1 MESGVAD
8 PMGGGLPLA
17 PVLEQL
23 PAAVV
28 VLDRDGQIRYWN
40 GEAQRLFGWS
50 REEVVGER
58 WTFLVPEEVQR
69 RVAGVLGEAFKGRVV
84 THVNANRT
92 KDGRWVICEW
102 RNAPLRDWQGNI
114 VGVIAIAYSV
124 LSDGTTS
131 YVLGQLLQ
139 NAPIGIALV
148 TPDKRPIFVN
158 RQLCEMLGYSEAE
171 LAKKRFVDVTHPDD
185 VAEDERLFDAL
196 LRGERDSYIV
206 RKRYVRSDGQIVT
219 VVLSSAVVRDD
230 SGEPLFVVRMLQ
242 DITAQVAAEAEVQRH
257 LQELCRQ
264 AARLAVLNQVAK
276 SATQRLDIASI
287 ARVTIETLDAH
298 LPGTMRALFAYDPAA
313 DTFIL
318 LESNALAE
326 PALKALGIEK
336 GAPIP
341 AHEVPFAD
349 ALKKET
355 GALAGSLLINDV
367 ARSDLPFAQQ
377 LLQAGCHSLF
387 CQAIRS
393 GDELLGMLVK
403 GRSEPLAFDDADREF
418 VNALCEHLAI
428 AFHNARLFAD
438 LRSVYEELQR
448 AQLNL
453 AQQERLRALGQMA
466 SGVVHDVNNALVP
479 IVAFTEMLQEH
490 SDPSVRQIAQQM
502 QSAVDDLV
510 HILSR
515 LRSFYRSRSPH
526 EELEPVDLN
535 EAVRQ
540 AVDLTKPRWYDMP
553 QREGI
558 TIDLR
563 LVLDETL
570 PPIAG
575 VGSEIR
581 EALTNLIFNA
591 VDAIMAKGSL
601 HGTIILRT
609 GRRDEWA
616 FVEVTDTGI
625 GMDEETKRRAF
636 EPFFTTKGER
646 GTGLGLAMV
655 YGTMERHDG
664 SIEIDS
670 ALGVGTTVRLLFPL
684 RVVTG
689 KVPVVALEPSLPPLR
704 LLIVDDD
711 PAVRLSLATML
722 QQEGHQVVTAGDGET
737 ALAIFE
743 TALSQGQPFDA
754 VLTDLGMPRMSGT
767 DLLRRLK
774 EHAPQTPVLVMTG
787 WDAEAKPKGADAVLS
802 KPIRRRPLKEAL
814 AALFFRPT

>member
-1 MESGVAD
+1 MEPGSSDLTDGTFPFA
-8 PMGGGLPLA
+8 A
-17 PVLEQL
+17 VLEQL
-23 PAAVV
+23 PAAVI
-28 VLDRDGQIRYWN
+28 VLDEDGQIRYWN
-40 GEAQRLFGWS
+40 EEAKRLFGWPW
-50 REEVVGER
+50 EEAVGR
-58 WTFLVPEEVQR
+58 HWTFLVPEEVQK
-69 RVAGVLGEAFKGRVV
+69 RVGGVLGEAFKGGVV
-84 THVNANRT
+84 THVSANRT
-92 KDGRWVICEW
+92 KDGRRVICEW
-102 RNAPLRDWQGNI
+102 RNVPLRDWQGNI
-114 VGVIAIAYSV
+114 VGVIAIVSSV

-131 YVLGQLLQ
+131 YLLGQLLQ
-139 NAPIGIALV
+139 NAPIGIDLV
-148 TPDKRPIFVN
+148 TPDKRLIFVN
-158 RQLCEMLGYSEAE
+158 RQLCEMLGRSEAE
-171 LAKKRFVDVTHPDD
+171 LLKSRFVDVTHPDD

-196 LRGERDSYIV
+196 LRGERDSYTI

-242 DITAQVAAEAEVQRH
+242 DITAQVTAEAEVRRH
-257 LQELCRQ
+257 LQELRHR
-264 AARLAVLNQVAK
+264 AARLAVLNQIAQ

-287 ARVTIETLDAH
+287 AKVTIGTLDAH
-298 LPGTMRALFAYDPAA
+298 LPGTMRALFAYDPATDA
-313 DTFIL
+313 FIL

-326 PALKALGIEK
+326 PPPKALGIERGK
-336 GAPIP
+336 PIP
-341 AHEVPFAD
+341 ADEIPFAD
-349 ALKKET
+349 ALRKET

-377 LLQAGCHSLF
+377 LLKAGCRSLL

-403 GRSEPLAFDDADREF
+403 GRPEALAFDDADREF
-418 VNALCEHLAI
+418 ANALCEHLAV

-438 LRSVYEELQR
+438 LRRAYEELQR
-448 AQLNL
+448 AQLTF

-466 SGVVHDVNNALVP
+466 SGIVHDVNNTLVP

-502 QSAVDDLV
+502 QTTIDDLV
-510 HILSR
+510 RIINR
-515 LRSFYRSRSPH
+515 LRAFYRPRSPQ
-526 EELEPVDLN
+526 EEFEPVDLN
-535 EAVRQ
+535 ETVRQ
-540 AVDLTKPRWYDMP
+540 VVDLTKPRWYDMP

-558 TIDLR
+558 TIALR
-563 LVLDETL
+563 LALDETL

-575 VGSEIR
+575 IGAEIR

-591 VDAIMAKGSL
+591 VDAIMAKGTL
-601 HGTIILRT
+601 QGTIILRT
-609 GRRDEWA
+609 GRRDGWA
-616 FVEVTDTGI
+616 FVEVTDTGV
-625 GMDEETKRRAF
+625 GMDEETRHRAF

-664 SIEIDS
+664 SVEIES

-689 KVPVVALEPSLPPLR
+689 KVPVVALEPTLPPLR

-722 QQEGHQVVTAGDGET
+722 QQEGHQVVTAGGGET

-743 TALSQGQPFDA
+743 AALSQGQPFDA
-754 VLTDLGMPRMSGT
+754 VLTDLGMPRMNGVGV
-767 DLLRRLK
+767 LRLVKKRS
-774 EHAPQTPVLVMTG
+774 PSTPVIVMTG
-787 WDAEAKPKGADAVLS
+787 WGEEVKPQGADAIIF
-802 KPIRRRPLKEAL
+802 KPIRRRSLKEAL
-814 AALFFRPT
+814 AALFLRPT